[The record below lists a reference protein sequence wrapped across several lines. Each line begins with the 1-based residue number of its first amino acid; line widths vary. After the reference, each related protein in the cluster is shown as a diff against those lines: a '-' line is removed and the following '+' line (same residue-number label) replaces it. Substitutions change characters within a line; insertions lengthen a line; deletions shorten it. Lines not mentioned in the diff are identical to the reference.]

1 MKKLLTL
8 LSAVLL
14 CSIVAKAEGITAISE
29 LRNSKLYHVT
39 QPHHSSG
46 AATSWVIV
54 SESSALQSTPE
65 YRILVTETDPNQL
78 FAFISNDGGAS
89 HYLYHPVRKV
99 FVNRTGEFSDTPQ
112 DPIFFTEGAYE
123 NTFVAYFDNAHFI
136 NIDNVPMMLI
146 NDWGPGGRIGVADGG
161 NSCCIAPAGDFDP
174 TEALSKFATNTAKNV
189 LVLKPGAHG
198 WLEGTEV
205 MNEQIGYVGYI
216 SDVYRFKSKVETVR
230 LTVVRT
236 KGGTKYFS
244 LADLAF
250 YDENGQKIELTEA
263 NITSNADHNALNPN
277 NPDGGGIA
285 ALLDNS
291 ASTYFHSAW
300 VNKPAEDHYLEVT
313 LPNGGYDAFRFRML
327 SRTPNQGHIFP
338 AEMIITASAD
348 FIDSPSTTA
357 VTKLEEAQPTKS
369 YTIASYGRGAWAV
382 DAAGT
387 RLSCTDAQGLI
398 PDATDPR
405 QQFAII
411 SANARD
417 YYLYSVGAKKF
428 VNKDGSLVYGVA
440 DAIAFTDASAVEE
453 GRVMV
458 SFRDHANTYI
468 NIDNRFHDLVVS
480 WWGNIDDGNAVLI
493 SPAADFDA
501 AHALAMLTSEMDA
514 LMAQA
519 RDLIEANAD
528 NHAAKPAIGQY
539 STEAYKKLAFTADSA
554 GASVELLRETIDA
567 FEATKC
573 MPVFT
578 IDGVYSYAKDMSIY
592 ESEEGAL
599 LWKEN
604 NPSEKTMLWAFDI
617 AQKTVGT
624 GSVMVRNVG
633 TGNLFGGAPYI
644 KVTETSENIAD
655 DGIFLF
661 YIKGAGDPVHA
672 QEVGQCIVHWSDMSA
687 NSASAWKFSYVGTTY
702 DLFEVPDT
710 IKPEVPDTIKPN
722 VPVGDY
728 LMRAQDVKAR
738 TSSVVILPVEMKN
751 ATAVTAFQFDLYLP
765 EGASVATFIGDG
777 EEYYDITLNNDRQ
790 KSSHIVAAEPLAD
803 GAMRIVAYSSVNAA
817 FAGNEGVLVNVSV
830 AVGEMEE
837 GEYPVTMRNIRM
849 VTSDEQ
855 EMVAADCTSTLT
867 IENTIMGDV
876 NGDRRFTMID
886 VVMMVNAVL
895 EKQQNNFD
903 SRAADLNGDNKVTMV
918 DVVGVLRLVLTADSA
933 KAPVRRAAT
942 EAENNAVAI
951 SDVALKKGE
960 SAVISVELN
969 NETAFTSF
977 QMDLQLPDGFKV
989 ATMINEDE
997 EEVLDIALSA
1007 ARKKSTHTLSYNDE
1021 LADGAIRIVSYSTAN
1036 ATYKGN
1042 TGEIVQIRIEATD
1055 DAVAGSC
1062 KAMLRNIL
1070 FTTAEPVGYELEDVE
1085 FQIDYSTE
1093 APGYSVA
1100 VQAGQHGSCIVEG
1113 NLISLGQSLT
1123 VNTKQGDAIKLYFV
1137 PTEGYT
1143 ARSMRRN
1150 GEVVA
1155 IHDNMYEETA
1165 VENVSF
1171 TDVEY
1176 TRASDTIFI
1185 TETIATPVI
1194 TCEDGV
1200 VTITCDTDD
1209 AVILYAIDGDPME
1222 GSVYTA
1228 PFEVKNDAVISAVAV
1243 RRSQE
1248 ATLAVKGNGVA
1259 QSQMRVVSRR
1269 YYSENGVEVS
1279 APVNGVTI
1287 VATEYEDGSTRVYK
1301 VVSRGK

>member
-1 MKKLLTL
+1 MVAT
-8 LSAVLL
+8 LL

-54 SESSALQSTPE
+54 SESSTLQSTPE
-65 YRILVTETDPNQL
+65 YRIQVTKTDPNQL

-112 DPIFFTEGAYE
+112 DPIFFAEGAFE

-136 NIDNVPMMLI
+136 NIDNRPMMLI
-146 NDWGPGGRIGVADGG
+146 NDWGPGGRVGVADGG
-161 NSCCIAPAGDFDP
+161 NSCEITPAGDFDP

-216 SDVYRFKSKVETVR
+216 SDMYRFKSKVETVR

-250 YDENGQKIELTEA
+250 YDENNQKIELTEA
-263 NITSNADHNALNPN
+263 DITSNADHNALNPN

-285 ALLDNS
+285 ALLDNN
-291 ASTYFHSAW
+291 AATYFHSAW
-300 VNKPAEDHYLEVT
+300 VNMPAEDHYLEVK

-327 SRTPNQGHIFP
+327 SRTPNQAHIFP

-411 SANARD
+411 TPNARD
-417 YYLYSVGAKKF
+417 YYLYSVSAKKF
-428 VNKDGSLVYGVA
+428 VDKEGSLVYGVA
-440 DAIAFTDASAVEE
+440 DAIAFTDASAIEE

-458 SFRDHANTYI
+458 NFRDQSNAYI
-468 NIDNRFHDLVVS
+468 NIDDRFHDLVIS
-480 WWGNIDDGNAVLI
+480 WWNRVDDGNAVLI

-501 AHALAMLTSEMDA
+501 THALHMLASELDA
-514 LMAQA
+514 LKAQA
-519 RDLIEANAD
+519 SDLIEANAA
-528 NHAAKPAIGQY
+528 NHAAKPTIGQY
-539 STEAYKKLAFTADSA
+539 TTEAYEMLVAAA
-554 GASVELLRETIDA
+554 NASSVSEEQLREAIAA

-573 MPVFT
+573 MPIFT
-578 IDGVYSYAKDMSIY
+578 IDGVYSYAQGMSIY
-592 ESEEGAL
+592 ESEGGAL

-604 NPSEKTMLWAFDI
+604 NPAEKSMLWAFDM
-617 AQKTVGT
+617 ADKAVGV
-624 GSVMVRNVG
+624 GSVIVRNVA
-633 TGNLFGGAPYI
+633 TGNLLGGVPFI
-644 KVTETSENIAD
+644 KVTETSENVAD

-661 YIKGAGDPVHA
+661 YLKGVGDPVHA
-672 QEVGQCIVHWSDMSA
+672 QEVGQSIVHWNDMSA

-710 IKPEVPDTIKPN
+710 TKPEVPDTVKPN

-728 LMRAQDVKAR
+728 IMKAQDVKAR
-738 TSSVVILPVEMKN
+738 ASSVVVLPVEMKN

-777 EEYYDITLNNDRQ
+777 EEFYDVTFNLERR
-790 KSSHIVAAEPLAD
+790 KSSHIIATEPQAD
-803 GAMRIVAYSSVNAA
+803 GALRIVAYSSVNAA
-817 FAGNEGVLVNVSV
+817 FVGNEGVLVYVAV

-867 IENTIMGDV
+867 IENTLMGDV
-876 NGDRRFTMID
+876 NGDGHFTMID

-895 EKQQNNFD
+895 EKTQNNFD
-903 SRAADLNGDNKVTMV
+903 SRAADLNGDGKVTMV
-918 DVVGVLRLVLTADSA
+918 DVVGVLRLVLTATDRA
-933 KAPVRRAAT
+933 MAPALRTAT

-951 SDVALKKGE
+951 SNVALKKGE

-977 QMDLQLPDGFKV
+977 QMDLLLPQGFKV
-989 ATMINEDE
+989 ATMINEDD
-997 EEVLDIALSA
+997 EEVLDITLSA

-1021 LADGAIRIVSYSTAN
+1021 LGNGAIRIVSYSTAN

-1055 DAVAGSC
+1055 DAVDGTS
-1062 KAMLRNIL
+1062 KAVLRNIL
-1070 FTTAEPVGYELEDVE
+1070 FTTAEPVGYELENVE
-1085 FQIDYSTE
+1085 FQIAYSTE
-1093 APGYSVA
+1093 APGCSVA
-1100 VQAGQHGSCIVEG
+1100 VNAGKQGSCFLQG
-1113 NLISLGQSLT
+1113 NLISPDQSLT
-1123 VNTKQGDAIKLYFV
+1123 VNSKQGDAIKLYFV

-1155 IHDNMYEETA
+1155 IRDNMYEETA
-1165 VENVSF
+1165 VEDVSF

-1185 TETIATPVI
+1185 TEPIATPVI
-1194 TCEDGV
+1194 TSDNGV
-1200 VTITCDTDD
+1200 VTITCDAPDV
-1209 AVILYAIDGDPME
+1209 VILYAIDGDPME

-1228 PFEVKNDAVISAVAV
+1228 PFEVKDDAVVSAVAV
-1243 RRSQE
+1243 RYSQE

-1259 QSQMRVVSRR
+1259 HSQMRVVSRR

-1279 APVNGVTI
+1279 APVNGVTV

>member
-29 LRNSKLYHVT
+29 LRNTKLYHVT

-54 SESSALQSTPE
+54 SESNALQSTPE

-112 DPIFFTEGAYE
+112 DPIFFTEGAFE

-136 NIDNVPMMLI
+136 NIDNRPMMLI

-174 TEALSKFATNTAKNV
+174 TEALSKFTTNTAKNV

-198 WLEGTEV
+198 WVDGTEV

-250 YDENGQKIELTEA
+250 YDDNGQKIELTEA
-263 NITSNADHNALNPN
+263 DITSNADHNALNPN
-277 NPDGGGIA
+277 SPDGGGIA

-300 VNKPAEDHYLEVT
+300 VNMPAEDHYLEVK

-327 SRTPNQGHIFP
+327 SRTPNQAHIFP

-348 FIDSPSTTA
+348 FADSPSTSS
-357 VTKLEEAQPTKS
+357 VIRLEDAQPTKC
-369 YTIASYGRGAWAV
+369 YTIATQGRGAWAV
-382 DAAGT
+382 DDAGT
-387 RLSCTDAQGLI
+387 RLSCTVAQGLI

-411 SANARD
+411 SANARE

-428 VNKDGSLVYGVA
+428 VNKDGSLVYGAA

-458 SFRDHANTYI
+458 SFRDYANTYI
-468 NIDNRFHDLVVS
+468 NIDNRFPDLVVS

-501 AHALAMLTSEMDA
+501 THALAMLASEEDA
-514 LMAQA
+514 LMAEA

-539 STEAYKKLAFTADSA
+539 TTAGYEALSLTAGSA
-554 GASVELLRETIDA
+554 GVSAEELRQAIAT

-592 ESEEGAL
+592 ESEEGSL

-604 NPSEKTMLWAFDI
+604 NPAEESMLWAFDI

-624 GSVMVRNVG
+624 GPMVVRNVA
-633 TGNLFGGAPYI
+633 TGNFLGGAPYI
-644 KVTETSENIAD
+644 MVSETSENIAD

-661 YIKGAGDPVHA
+661 YLKGVGDPVHA
-672 QEVGQCIVHWSDMSA
+672 QEVGQCIVHWNDMSA

-702 DLFEVPDT
+702 DHFEVPDT
-710 IKPEVPDTIKPN
+710 IKPEVPDTVKPN

-777 EEYYDITLNNDRQ
+777 EEYYDMTFNQERS
-790 KSSHIVAAEPLAD
+790 KSSHIIAAEPQAD
-803 GAMRIVAYSSVNAA
+803 GALRIVAYSSVNAA
-817 FAGNEGVLVNVSV
+817 FAGNEGVVVNVVV
-830 AVGEMEE
+830 AVGDMEE
-837 GEYPVTMRNIRM
+837 GEYPVTLRNIRM
-849 VTSDEQ
+849 VTSDEKEQ
-855 EMVAADCTSTLT
+855 VAADCVSTLT
-867 IENTIMGDV
+867 IENTLMGDV
-876 NGDRRFTMID
+876 NGDGRFTMID

-951 SDVALKKGE
+951 SDVTLKKGE

-977 QMDLQLPDGFKV
+977 QMDLQLPEGFKV
-989 ATMINEDE
+989 ATTINEDE

-1021 LADGAIRIVSYSTAN
+1021 LGNGAIRIVSYSTAN

-1093 APGYSVA
+1093 APGYSIA

-1155 IHDNMYEETA
+1155 IHDNMYEEVA
-1165 VENVSF
+1165 AENVSF

-1248 ATLAVKGNGVA
+1248 ATLEVKGNGVA